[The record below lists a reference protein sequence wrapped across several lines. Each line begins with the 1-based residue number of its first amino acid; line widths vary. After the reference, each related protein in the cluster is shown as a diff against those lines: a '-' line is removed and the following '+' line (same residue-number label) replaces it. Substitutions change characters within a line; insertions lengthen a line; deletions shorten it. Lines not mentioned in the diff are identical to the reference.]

1 MNGWR
6 RGFAGR
12 MLIPDHPHTG
22 SGPQDSAGCTR
33 QGWGERAQSKLRS
46 CAKRPRARKLRYYH
60 HTKKTYTQFIKQ
72 LRVLILIISIYP
84 FAPQVFFVHWEKK
97 VVFSEGMPL

>member
-33 QGWGERAQSKLRS
+33 QGWGEGTKQVAILRQEASSAKAEVLSAYKAQYIPSS
-46 CAKRPRARKLRYYH
+46 
-60 HTKKTYTQFIKQ
+60 
-72 LRVLILIISIYP
+72 
-84 FAPQVFFVHWEKK
+84 
-97 VVFSEGMPL
+97 

>member
-33 QGWGERAQSKLRS
+33 QGWGGEGTKQVAILRQEAS
-46 CAKRPRARKLRYYH
+46 SAKAEVLSPYQEGTYPVH
-60 HTKKTYTQFIKQ
+60 KTAESVNSYN
-72 LRVLILIISIYP
+72 
-84 FAPQVFFVHWEKK
+84 
-97 VVFSEGMPL
+97 

>member
-1 MNGWR
+1 MNGWK

-33 QGWGERAQSKLRS
+33 QGWGGGAQSKLQS
-46 CAKRPRARKLRYYH
+46 CAKRPRARKLRHYH
-60 HTKKTYTQFIKQ
+60 HTKKANTQFKKQ
-72 LRVLILIISIYP
+72 LRVLILIITISP
-84 FAPQVFFVHWEKK
+84 FAHQVFFVHWEKK

>member
-1 MNGWR
+1 MNGWK

-33 QGWGERAQSKLRS
+33 QSWWEGGEGTKQVAILRQEAS
-46 CAKRPRARKLRYYH
+46 SAKAEVLSPYQEGIYLVH
-60 HTKKTYTQFIKQ
+60 KTAESVNSYN
-72 LRVLILIISIYP
+72 
-84 FAPQVFFVHWEKK
+84 
-97 VVFSEGMPL
+97 

>member
-1 MNGWR
+1 MNGWK

-33 QGWGERAQSKLRS
+33 QGWGEWAQSKLRS
-46 CAKRPRARKLRYYH
+46 CAKRPRARKLNYYH
-60 HTKKTYTQFIKQ
+60 FTNKTY
-72 LRVLILIISIYP
+72 SY
-84 FAPQVFFVHWEKK
+84 
-97 VVFSEGMPL
+97 

>member
-1 MNGWR
+1 MNGWK

-60 HTKKTYTQFIKQ
+60 HTKKACTK
-72 LRVLILIISIYP
+72 LRVLILIVSISP
-84 FAPQVFFVHWEKK
+84 FAP
-97 VVFSEGMPL
+97 

>member
-33 QGWGERAQSKLRS
+33 QGQGWGRGEGTKQVAILRQEAS
-46 CAKRPRARKLRYYH
+46 SAKAD
-60 HTKKTYTQFIKQ
+60 
-72 LRVLILIISIYP
+72 VLSPY
-84 FAPQVFFVHWEKK
+84 Q
-97 VVFSEGMPL
+97 EGMFPAESFNS

>member
-1 MNGWR
+1 MNGWK

-33 QGWGERAQSKLRS
+33 QGWGEGTKQVAILRQEAS
-46 CAKRPRARKLRYYH
+46 SAKAE
-60 HTKKTYTQFIKQ
+60 
-72 LRVLILIISIYP
+72 VLSPY
-84 FAPQVFFVHWEKK
+84 Q
-97 VVFSEGMPL
+97 EGMFPAESVNSYN

>member
-1 MNGWR
+1 MNGWK

-46 CAKRPRARKLRYYH
+46 CAKRPRAAKLGYYH
-60 HTKKTYTQFIKQ
+60 HTKKAYTQ
-72 LRVLILIISIYP
+72 LRVLILIISIPP
-84 FAPQVFFVHWEKK
+84 FAPQVLIFCCPFGEE
-97 VVFSEGMPL
+97 SCLL

>member
-1 MNGWR
+1 MNGWK

-33 QGWGERAQSKLRS
+33 QGVGRGHKASCDLAPRGLEQESWGIITI
-46 CAKRPRARKLRYYH
+46 PRRH
-60 HTKKTYTQFIKQ
+60 
-72 LRVLILIISIYP
+72 VPSG
-84 FAPQVFFVHWEKK
+84 EC
-97 VVFSEGMPL
+97 

>member
-22 SGPQDSAGCTR
+22 SGPQDSAGCTKGGGGGGHKASCDLAPR
-33 QGWGERAQSKLRS
+33 GLERES
-46 CAKRPRARKLRYYH
+46 
-60 HTKKTYTQFIKQ
+60 
-72 LRVLILIISIYP
+72 
-84 FAPQVFFVHWEKK
+84 
-97 VVFSEGMPL
+97 